1 MKDPAHTSELEFIKD
16 WTLTIFDVIDKFY
29 LEDKQDD
36 FREIVINAFNNHN
49 LRGMRYI
56 FNDSCEMAYAMRK
69 QHIDFLNTILMTR
82 FGFNL
87 NDKNKKD
94 LVKIKA
100 ILSRGCIKMRVNIG
114 CFRIAWSRYTPTKI
128 KSMNWRHS
136 IVCFSILIPSMSL
149 SMIEMGAVC
158 GIESRGCRS

>member
-1 MKDPAHTSELEFIKD
+1 MKDPTHTSELEFIKD

-29 LEDKQDD
+29 PEDKQDD

-69 QHIDFLNTILMTR
+69 QHIDFLNTILITKL
-82 FGFNL
+82 GFNL
-87 NDKNKKD
+87 NDKNKRD

-100 ILSRGCIKMRVNIG
+100 ILSRGCIKNASEYRLLSNRVEQIYADEDKVDELEALNRLLLD
-114 CFRIAWSRYTPTKI
+114 FDSKHEPV
-128 KSMNWRHS
+128 ND
-136 IVCFSILIPSMSL
+136 
-149 SMIEMGAVC
+149 
-158 GIESRGCRS
+158 

>member
-1 MKDPAHTSELEFIKD
+1 MKDFKDTFELEFIKD
-16 WTLTIFDVIDKFY
+16 WVLTILDVIDKFY
-29 LEDKQDD
+29 PEEKQDD
-36 FREIVINAFNNHN
+36 ARKIVIDTFNSHN

-69 QHIDFLNTILMTR
+69 QHIDLLNTILITK

-100 ILSRGCIKMRVNIG
+100 ILSRGCIKNASEYRLLSNRVEQIYADEDKVDELEALNRLLLD
-114 CFRIAWSRYTPTKI
+114 FDSKHEPV
-128 KSMNWRHS
+128 ND
-136 IVCFSILIPSMSL
+136 
-149 SMIEMGAVC
+149 
-158 GIESRGCRS
+158 